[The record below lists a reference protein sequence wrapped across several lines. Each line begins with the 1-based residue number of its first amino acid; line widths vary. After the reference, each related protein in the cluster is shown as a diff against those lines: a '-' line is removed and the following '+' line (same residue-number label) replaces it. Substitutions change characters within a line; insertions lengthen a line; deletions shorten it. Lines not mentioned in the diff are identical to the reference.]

1 MANNNSSNNQIN
13 VPEAR
18 EAMYN
23 MKHEVANE
31 LGVTLNNGY
40 NGNLSSKDAGR
51 IGGNMVRKMI
61 EAAEAEGTEV
71 DIVAYPVGEMDQHLD
86 GVDCAL
92 LGPQVGYMK
101 AQMQKT
107 AAAKGVPCDV
117 IPMADYGMVNG
128 KNVLAFAK
136 KLIEANK

>member
-1 MANNNSSNNQIN
+1 MANNNSNTNQIN

-61 EAAEAEGTEV
+61 EAQER
-71 DIVAYPVGEMDQHLD
+71 
-86 GVDCAL
+86 
-92 LGPQVGYMK
+92 
-101 AQMQKT
+101 QMS
-107 AAAKGVPCDV
+107 GSSSR
-117 IPMADYGMVNG
+117 Y
-128 KNVLAFAK
+128 
-136 KLIEANK
+136 

>member
-1 MANNNSSNNQIN
+1 MPPADKG
-13 VPEAR
+13 PR
-18 EAMYN
+18 ERKPKMLTIRLFCA
-23 MKHEVANE
+23 
-31 LGVTLNNGY
+31 
-40 NGNLSSKDAGR
+40 AG
-51 IGGNMVRKMI
+51 MSTSLLVRKMI

-136 KLIEANK
+136 KLIG